1 MHKLDHIGVVVKDIQ
16 KANELFEKILKTS
29 SYKSEYVQSEDVSTS
44 FFKIGDSKIELIS
57 SNDLDHTINR
67 YINKQSSSL
76 HHFAIRVDDIKIE
89 MDRIVSL
96 GIRLLNDTPKI
107 GADNMLICFLHP
119 KDTFG
124 VLIELCQEI
133 NQ

>member
-1 MHKLDHIGVVVKDIQ
+1 MNKIDHIGVVVKDIQ
-16 KANELFEKILKTS
+16 KANEVFENILKTS
-29 SYKSEYVQSEDVSTS
+29 SYKKEYVQSEDVSTS
-44 FFKIGDSKIELIS
+44 FFKLGDSKIELIS
-57 SNDLDHTINR
+57 SNDLDHTINK

-76 HHFAIRVDDIKIE
+76 HHFAIKVDDINKE
-89 MDRIVSL
+89 MDRIASL
-96 GIRLLNDTPKI
+96 GIRLLNDTPKV
-107 GADNMLICFLHP
+107 GADNMMICFLHP

>member
-1 MHKLDHIGVVVKDIQ
+1 MSMTHHGPFSITIQ
-16 KANELFEKILKTS
+16 KPGYETYYDIFNPGI
-29 SYKSEYVQSEDVSTS
+29 
-44 FFKIGDSKIELIS
+44 
-57 SNDLDHTINR
+57 
-67 YINKQSSSL
+67 
-76 HHFAIRVDDIKIE
+76 DDIKTE
-89 MDRIVSL
+89 MDRIASL

>member
-76 HHFAIRVDDIKIE
+76 HHFAIIVDDIKTE
-89 MDRIVSL
+89 MDRIASL

>member
-76 HHFAIRVDDIKIE
+76 HHFAIRVDDINKE
-89 MDRIVSL
+89 MDRIASL
-96 GIRLLNDTPKI
+96 GIRLLNDTPKV
-107 GADNMLICFLHP
+107 GADNMMICFLHP

>member
-29 SYKSEYVQSEDVSTS
+29 SYNSEYVQSEDVSTS

-76 HHFAIRVDDIKIE
+76 HHFAIRVDDIKTE

>member
-29 SYKSEYVQSEDVSTS
+29 SYKKEYVQSEDVSTS
-44 FFKIGDSKIELIS
+44 YFKLGDSKIELIS

-76 HHFAIRVDDIKIE
+76 HHFAIRVDDINKE

-96 GIRLLNDTPKI
+96 GIRLLNDTPKV
-107 GADNMLICFLHP
+107 GADNMMICFLHP

>member
-16 KANELFEKILKTS
+16 KANELFENILKTS

-76 HHFAIRVDDIKIE
+76 HHFAIRVDDINKE
-89 MDRIVSL
+89 MDRIASL

>member
-1 MHKLDHIGVVVKDIQ
+1 MNKIDHIGVVVKDIQ
-16 KANELFEKILKTS
+16 KANEVFENILKTS
-29 SYKSEYVQSEDVSTS
+29 SYKKEYVQSEDVSTS
-44 FFKIGDSKIELIS
+44 FFKLGDSKIELIS

-76 HHFAIRVDDIKIE
+76 HHFAIRVDDINKE

-96 GIRLLNDTPKI
+96 GIRLLNDTPKV
-107 GADNMLICFLHP
+107 GADNMMICFLHP

>member
-1 MHKLDHIGVVVKDIQ
+1 MNKIDHIGVVVKDIQ
-16 KANELFEKILKTS
+16 KANEVFENILKTS
-29 SYKSEYVQSEDVSTS
+29 SYKKEYVQSEDVSTS
-44 FFKIGDSKIELIS
+44 FFKLGDSKIELIS

-76 HHFAIRVDDIKIE
+76 HHFAIRVDDINKE
-89 MDRIVSL
+89 MDRIASL
-96 GIRLLNDTPKI
+96 GIRLLNDTPKV
-107 GADNMLICFLHP
+107 GADNMMICFLHP

>member
-1 MHKLDHIGVVVKDIQ
+1 MNKIDHIAVVVKDIQ
-16 KANELFEKILKTS
+16 KANEVFEKILKTS
-29 SYKSEYVQSEDVSTS
+29 LYKSEYVQSEDVSTS

-67 YINKQSSSL
+67 YINKQCSSL
-76 HHFAIRVDDIKIE
+76 HHFAIRVDDIKTE

>member
-76 HHFAIRVDDIKIE
+76 HHFAIRVDDIKAE
-89 MDRIVSL
+89 MDRIASL

>member
-76 HHFAIRVDDIKIE
+76 HHFAIRVDDINKE
-89 MDRIVSL
+89 MDRIASL